1 METIRRW
8 IDESDVYMLI
18 LGGRYGTIDQKTA
31 LSYTELEYDYAVS
44 KNKPFF
50 AVVITNNALDAKV
63 KSEGKDVLEGE
74 YPKEL
79 KAFREKALSKISSFF
94 SDTKDIKLAVHET
107 LADFQQRHE
116 FTGWIPGNEG
126 VDPTPLLEEIRSL
139 QKERDDLKKQLSIV
153 KVNSENSLKKSTSK
167 WPEDELHEALS
178 ALREMEVSTKI
189 FNTEGNEA
197 ATRYPVD
204 RLFDAMRDSL
214 ISGVTNRI
222 NSSDQENLLY
232 FNVCPKLEMHELAA
246 LEKVA
251 GVAWQRYR
259 LTAKGKAALV
269 LLDKQKQ
276 KHKQSNPARLT
287 NNSADNPTM

>member
-50 AVVITNNALDAKV
+50 AVVITENALDTKV

-79 KAFREKALSKISSFF
+79 KAFRKKALSKISSFF

-139 QKERDDLKKQLSIV
+139 QKERDDLKRQLSIV
-153 KVNSENSLKKSTSK
+153 KVNSENPLSKSNSK
-167 WPEDELHEALS
+167 WSEDELREALS
-178 ALREMEVSTKI
+178 ALREMEISTSI
-189 FNTEGNEA
+189 FNEEGNETA
-197 ATRYPVD
+197 KRYSVD
-204 RLFDAMRDSL
+204 KLFDVLRDSL
-214 ISGVTNRI
+214 ITGVTNRRGVT
-222 NSSDQENLLY
+222 DQESLLY
-232 FNVCPKLEMHELAA
+232 YNVCPKLELHELAA

-251 GVAWQRYR
+251 GMAWQRYH

-269 LLDKQKQ
+269 LLDKQKP
-276 KHKQSNPARLT
+276 KSK
-287 NNSADNPTM
+287 